1 MSDTLRRD
9 IEADVV
15 LRMVDKVNMRAAEMD
30 KHATTFDAQYYMAMA
45 AELRQIATEF
55 EAEWRRGV
63 FDAGLPRSAQLTVDC
78 APPDELLGPLG

>member
-1 MSDTLRRD
+1 MEISRHD

-15 LRMVDKVNMRAAEMD
+15 LRMVDKINMRAAELD
-30 KHATTFDAQYYMAMA
+30 KHAAGFDVQYYMAMA
-45 AELRQIATEF
+45 AQLRQIASEF

-78 APPDELLGPLG
+78 APPDELLGVLG